1 MKIEWKSCLKV
12 GVSVFLLY
20 LCIRYWGALAGL
32 FNSIIGA
39 AFPLIIGGVIAYLI
53 NILMEFFERHY
64 FPKSKK
70 KFVKKSRRAVCLV
83 AAIVSMLA
91 IIALVIG
98 LVLPQLWDAIML
110 ILSEV
115 PAFMKEAI
123 AFVEDLNIL
132 PDNIFDM
139 LEKIDWKSQI
149 SKIVSAL
156 TTGVGSVVDVAFRTV
171 TTLFSGIVTALLAI
185 IFSLYLLFGKDK
197 LGYQGKRLLKH
208 YMKPSWYEKFMYGI
222 TVFDD
227 CFHRFIVGQC
237 LEAVI
242 LGGLCTIGMLIFRF
256 PYATMI
262 GALVAFT
269 ALIPVA
275 GAYIGAGV
283 GAFMILT
290 VSPFKALMF
299 LIFIVV
305 LQQLEGNLIYPRVV
319 GSSIG
324 LPGIWVLAAVTVGGG
339 IFGIAGMLVGVP
351 LVAAI
356 YRIIREDMQNHR
368 KPDDLPDE
376 EELPEEE
383 PEITEESHEDTTQE
397 EAENSEITEES

>member
-1 MKIEWKSCLKV
+1 MKVEWKSCIRI
-12 GVSVFLLY
+12 GVSIFVLY
-20 LCIRYWGALAGL
+20 LCITYWSALSGFIAAVA
-32 FNSIIGA
+32 GA
-39 AFPLIIGGVIAYLI
+39 AFPLIIGGVVAYLI
-53 NILMEFFERHY
+53 NILMNFFERHY

-70 KFVKKSRRAVCLV
+70 KLVVKSRRIVCML
-83 AAIVSMLA
+83 AAILSMLA
-91 IIALVIG
+91 IITLVIVI
-98 LVLPQLWDAIML
+98 VLPQLWDAVML
-110 ILSEV
+110 LISEV
-115 PAFMKEAI
+115 PDAMKQAI

-132 PDNIFDM
+132 PEDILAV
-139 LEKIDWKSQI
+139 LEAIDWKSQI
-149 SKIVSAL
+149 TKIVSAL
-156 TTGVGSVVDVAFRTV
+156 TTGVGGVVDVAFRTV
-171 TTLFSGIVTALLAI
+171 TTVFSGIVTALLAV
-185 IFSLYLLFGKDK
+185 IFALYLLVGKD
-197 LGYQGKRLLKH
+197 RLAAQSRRVMKH
-208 YMKPSWYEKFMYGI
+208 YLKPKWYEKIMYVI
-222 TVFDD
+222 TVLND

-237 LEAVI
+237 MEAVI
-242 LGGLCTIGMLIFRF
+242 LGVLCTIGMLIFRF

-299 LIFIVV
+299 LIFILV

-339 IFGIAGMLVGVP
+339 ILGVTGMLIGVP

-356 YRIIREDMQNHR
+356 YRIVREDMN
-368 KPDDLPDE
+368 KNE
-376 EELPEEE
+376 AAE
-383 PEITEESHEDTTQE
+383 P
-397 EAENSEITEES
+397 